1 MNKFLSPS
9 PLWQTTGLTL
19 IRLVVGFFMIYHGSE
34 VFSEEKMNEYLKWDL
49 FNNASGKTMV
59 YLGKGAELV
68 GGLLLF
74 LGLFTRIA
82 ALILAGTLG
91 YIAFFVGHGKI
102 WYEDQHPFL
111 FVLLAL
117 VFFFTGPG
125 RLSVDH
131 YLFRKK
137 LY

>member
-19 IRLVVGFFMIYHGSE
+19 VRLAVGFFMIYHGAE
-34 VFSEEKMNEYLKWDL
+34 IFSEAKMNEYLTWDL
-49 FNNASGKTMV
+49 FKNASGKTMV
-59 YLGKGAELV
+59 YIGKGAELV
-68 GGLLLF
+68 GGLFLF
-74 LGLFTRIA
+74 IGLFTRIA
-82 ALILAGTLG
+82 ALILAGTMG

-111 FVLLAL
+111 FVLLIL

-125 RLSVDH
+125 RLSVDY
-131 YLFRKK
+131 YLFGRNK
-137 LY
+137 